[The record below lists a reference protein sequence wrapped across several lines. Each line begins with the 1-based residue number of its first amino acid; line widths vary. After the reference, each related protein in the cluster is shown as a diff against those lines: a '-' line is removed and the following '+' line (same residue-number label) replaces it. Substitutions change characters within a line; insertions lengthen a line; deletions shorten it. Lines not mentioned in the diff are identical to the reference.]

1 MDEPPA
7 SDLTFEEFRAFQQR
21 GRSRQDEKEGKTSTT
36 DKDAKKPA
44 AAAEKEATKIEKEK
58 GGSLGDF
65 LEMPQFQTFV
75 VIMLMLDTFSAL
87 AQLLLGNLIAASESG
102 QSGESISDGTII
114 PVFLGIFTWQIFSDA
129 LITFSGFA
137 LVFFAFEIG
146 AVLMAFRTRVS
157 GHWGYLMDAVIVSSQ
172 LYGELTT
179 DWGVANRL
187 LNLLR
192 MWRLVRLVSYVV
204 GLERA
209 EHDATKLVL
218 ETTQT
223 HLGQAKSDNLRGK
236 QELAREQEA
245 RVTVDEMLAGYKEE
259 VDTLNEALKIA
270 AMDIA
275 EVAEADEDLLS
286 DEDDELG
293 LGEEEEE
300 DLASVVDDEGF
311 AEAYQGRYD
320 KQKNQADMMAQIGRD
335 RDRDGGGS
343 VRSGAS
349 RASSKS
355 QPVTFV
361 IGEDG
366 SFKKK

>member
-1 MDEPPA
+1 M
-7 SDLTFEEFRAFQQR
+7 FR
-21 GRSRQDEKEGKTSTT
+21 E
-36 DKDAKKPA
+36 
-44 AAAEKEATKIEKEK
+44 
-58 GGSLGDF
+58 
-65 LEMPQFQTFV
+65 
-75 VIMLMLDTFSAL
+75 
-87 AQLLLGNLIAASESG
+87 LLLYTVGVLYHVELCIRQLWCS
-102 QSGESISDGTII
+102 SIITFNATII
-114 PVFLGIFTWQIFSDA
+114 AHDQYTNINSQTYIFILTLTLL
-129 LITFSGFA
+129 LI
-137 LVFFAFEIG
+137 LI
-146 AVLMAFRTRVS
+146 L
-157 GHWGYLMDAVIVSSQ
+157 I
-172 LYGELTT
+172 
-179 DWGVANRL
+179 
-187 LNLLR
+187 
-192 MWRLVRLVSYVV
+192 
-204 GLERA
+204 
-209 EHDATKLVL
+209 
-218 ETTQT
+218 QT